1 MSDTPTI
8 VGKLL
13 DRKEDDYVEK
23 KTGQEVKDL
32 DPVMIEYPGMKDGTE
47 KDADGNKKTP
57 KGMVTIN
64 GISSYEDDMSQF
76 TKNYKEEDPFV
87 QKIRA
92 FQPQPFVPPD
102 DLLDDSTVSLLHR
115 IGVVCV
121 ANSAIVDTCINH
133 SRTSFWAIVFFD

>member
-32 DPVMIEYPGMKDGTE
+32 DPVMVEYPGMKDGTE
-47 KDADGNKKTP
+47 EKDKNGNA
-57 KGMVTIN
+57 KGMITVN
-64 GISSYEDDMSQF
+64 GISAYEDDMSQF
-76 TKNYKEEDPFV
+76 TKDYSHEDPYV

-92 FQPQPFVPPD
+92 FKPDPFVPPD
-102 DLLDDSTVSLLHR
+102 DLLDDSTVSLTFH
-115 IGVVCV
+115 
-121 ANSAIVDTCINH
+121 
-133 SRTSFWAIVFFD
+133 

>member
-23 KTGQEVKDL
+23 PTGQDIKDL
-32 DPVMIEYPGMKDGTE
+32 DPVMIEYPGMTDGTE
-47 KDADGNKKTP
+47 KKDKNGKTIRE
-57 KGMVTIN
+57 GMTTIN

-92 FQPQPFVPPD
+92 FKPEPFVPPD
-102 DLLDDSTVSLLHR
+102 DLLDDSTVSASPWGR
-115 IGVVCV
+115 PESVQ
-121 ANSAIVDTCINH
+121 
-133 SRTSFWAIVFFD
+133 

>member
-23 KTGQEVKDL
+23 PTGQDIKDL
-32 DPVMIEYPGMKDGTE
+32 DPVMVEYPGMTDGTE
-47 KDADGNKKTP
+47 KKDKNGKVVRE
-57 KGMVTIN
+57 GMSMIN
-64 GISSYEDDMSQF
+64 GISAYDDDMSQF

-92 FQPQPFVPPD
+92 FKPDPFVPPD
-102 DLLDDSTVSLLHR
+102 DLLDDSTVSLL
-115 IGVVCV
+115 
-121 ANSAIVDTCINH
+121 T
-133 SRTSFWAIVFFD
+133 